1 KKPDENT
8 VYLDEGLKHHEKAF
22 LKRHQVKTFEIE
34 TETTPTKLEYKT
46 ALNFRQ
52 ELEGAIQYILNNN
65 LEDVSL
71 VIPNKES
78 NAPFVIS
85 ALKRYGLDLENDF
98 NFDLTKKQYI
108 ALLNYIETPSKD
120 NIISILESNVLKLKE
135 TENIIFFI

>member
-1 KKPDENT
+1 KLSKLVKFPKILSEFKNLAEMLLCYGLTLDDLPSDNIYDQDIKRIMEILLHDLKKPDENT

-71 VIPNKES
+71 VIPNKS
-78 NAPFVIS
+78 
-85 ALKRYGLDLENDF
+85 
-98 NFDLTKKQYI
+98 
-108 ALLNYIETPSKD
+108 
-120 NIISILESNVLKLKE
+120 
-135 TENIIFFI
+135 